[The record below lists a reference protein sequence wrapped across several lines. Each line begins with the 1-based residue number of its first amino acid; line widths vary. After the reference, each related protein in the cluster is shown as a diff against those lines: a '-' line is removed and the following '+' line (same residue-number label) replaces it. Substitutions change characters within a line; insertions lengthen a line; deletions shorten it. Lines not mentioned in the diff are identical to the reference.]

1 MKKPP
6 LQNDWERVFLA
17 LGANLGEPLVQIDA
31 AVLALSEQSQI
42 NCIAMSPV
50 YLSKPH
56 GSQDQPDYMNAVME
70 IRTSL
75 TPNKTLE
82 LLHKIENYLGRK
94 RKIRWGARTLDL
106 DIVLFGHV
114 QMASEQLTIP
124 HPRAHQREFVV
135 KPLFDLDKD
144 LSIPPHGKLSVLL
157 QQLPVD
163 TLEIVRDVKT
173 HYS

>member
-1 MKKPP
+1 M
-6 LQNDWERVFLA
+6 
-17 LGANLGEPLVQIDA
+17 
-31 AVLALSEQSQI
+31 
-42 NCIAMSPV
+42 
-50 YLSKPH
+50 
-56 GSQDQPDYMNAVME
+56 
-70 IRTSL
+70 
-75 TPNKTLE
+75 
-82 LLHKIENYLGRK
+82 GRK